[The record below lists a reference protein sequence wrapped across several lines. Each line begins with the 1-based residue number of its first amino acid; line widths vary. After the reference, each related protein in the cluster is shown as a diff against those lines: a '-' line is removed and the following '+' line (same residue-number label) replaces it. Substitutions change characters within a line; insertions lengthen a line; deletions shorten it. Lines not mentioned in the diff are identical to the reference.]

1 MELLRNRTRL
11 PALAKSHPVFMV
23 FLRSNKLKANTNALA
38 SVDQLHQASRAPTP
52 VSVSARCV
60 SSLRNK
66 LILAAAVSPFAEGDG
81 KEGVEV
87 GSPLFWVRNFCIGRS
102 Q

>member
-23 FLRSNKLKANTNALA
+23 FLRSNKLKANRNAVP
-38 SVDQLHQASRAPTP
+38 SVDQFHQASRACPVN
-52 VSVSARCV
+52 VSVRCV
-60 SSLRNK
+60 FSLRNK
-66 LILAAAVSPFAEGDG
+66 LILAAAVSPFKEGDG

-87 GSPLFWVRNFCIGRS
+87 GSPLLWACNLCMGS
-102 Q
+102 K